1 MMKVINMKYE
11 GRNYFETH
19 EPEKRLV
26 ERHDF
31 EMLKEILRESEVAF
45 RKEQIRFELY
55 KIQRLNNGGVSL
67 GHDELLENYKDKEKF
82 LEAQKKWR
90 RDSICM
96 EMHLEVHPHAIHNGD
111 YTQWKDIYE
120 RRYENQNDFCIYCNK
135 EL

>member
-1 MMKVINMKYE
+1 MMKEINMKYE

-26 ERHDF
+26 EPHDF

-90 RDSICM
+90 RDSIMM
-96 EMHLEVHPHAIHNGD
+96 EMYLEAHPYVMFYGD
-111 YTQWKDIYE
+111 YTQWEDIYE
-120 RRYENQNDFCIYCNK
+120 QRYKDPKRTFSDEDFK
-135 EL
+135 